1 MTCRGLSKSLLNLP
15 DESKPP
21 PDLEASETS
30 SLAHSGISES
40 CLERPR
46 WKPRFEAENPPPRRL
61 PYPVSSPVVSRC
73 QRELDP
79 LWYSRSPGTV
89 RQPPGF
95 PAVPPPKKNK
105 YIF

>member
-1 MTCRGLSKSLLNLP
+1 MTCLGLSKSLLNLP

-21 PDLEASETS
+21 LDLEASETS

-40 CLERPR
+40 CLERVR
-46 WKPRFEAENPPPRRL
+46 WKPRFEALNPPRRL

-79 LWYSRSPGTV
+79 L
-89 RQPPGF
+89 
-95 PAVPPPKKNK
+95 
-105 YIF
+105 